1 MVKSENSR
9 RTEPRVSGRKL
20 HVLVVWTQKPLVT
33 AQKSTDCEV
42 NPKTL
47 KLTLTKISE
56 MSENPSFPL

>member
-20 HVLVVWTQKPLVT
+20 QVVWTQKPLVT

-47 KLTLTKISE
+47 NLTLTKISE